1 MEANSENTVL
11 VIVVP
16 SLKKNIDSL
25 ESELAKEL
33 SDKQERIG
41 EAVSIKIEGNSYSKE
56 FC

>member
-1 MEANSENTVL
+1 MEANSENTAL
-11 VIVVP
+11 AIVVP

-33 SDKQERIG
+33 SNNQERIG